1 MDMKLLLQAAQIL
14 LLLWTTWYAWS
25 TSRQAARQNEV
36 TTLASAIA
44 DVTTRVTRLEQ
55 DVRHLPDQEF
65 VSRVAS
71 ELASIQAN
79 VEGLRREIGPLAH
92 QMGLLNQYLLNHK

>member
-1 MDMKLLLQAAQIL
+1 MDMRLVFQGVQVLLTLWAA
-14 LLLWTTWYAWS
+14 WYAWS
-25 TSRQAARQNEV
+25 TARQAARQNEV
-36 TTLASAIA
+36 NTLAAGLADIA
-44 DVTTRVTRLEQ
+44 TRVTRLEQ

-65 VSRVAS
+65 VSRVAG

-79 VEGLRREIGPLAH
+79 VEGLRREIAPLAH